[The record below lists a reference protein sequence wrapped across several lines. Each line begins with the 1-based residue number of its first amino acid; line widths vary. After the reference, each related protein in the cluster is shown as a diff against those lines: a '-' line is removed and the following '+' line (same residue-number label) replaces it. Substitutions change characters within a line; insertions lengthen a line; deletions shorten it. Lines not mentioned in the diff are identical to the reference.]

1 MYTTNTIERF
11 NCGLRKITKTKQ
23 VFPTDDSIIKMLYL
37 AQRDIFKK
45 QRSQMYKWGSVMT
58 ELLAFYEQ
66 RLLPYRDCESLSVNS
81 QNSRFVI
88 N

>member
-1 MYTTNTIERF
+1 TFFKFSPALRRIMYTTNTIERF
-11 NCGLRKITKTKQ
+11 NCGLRKVTKTKQ

-45 QRSQMYKWGSVMT
+45 QRSQLYKWGSVMT

-66 RLLPYRDCESLSVNS
+66 RLLPYL
-81 QNSRFVI
+81 
-88 N
+88 